1 MAFSVQVRLVE
12 SAATNG
18 SKSSSTLVHAEA
30 EYEFSTLELAREA
43 EQAACNGAVLL
54 MPRRSKARS
63 DEDWVDH
70 PDRSD
75 AADV

>member
-12 SAATNG
+12 SAGTNG
-18 SKSSSTLVHAEA
+18 STSGSTVVHAEA
-30 EYEFSTLELAREA
+30 EYEFSSLELAREA
-43 EQAACNGAVLL
+43 EEAACKGAVLL
-54 MPRRSKARS
+54 LPRRSKARS